1 MKFRKSQ
8 QKYNKSTMQTE
19 LARNLVHNFSSF
31 AISQEQLNALS
42 YGLDHHIPTK
52 ANGHAV
58 SADLAHIKNKLR
70 NSCEKDYNVKVSKH
84 QSNVTNNLMKRND
97 TVIMKQDKGRGVVI
111 MDKSKYT

>member
-1 MKFRKSQ
+1 
-8 QKYNKSTMQTE
+8 MQTE
-19 LARNLVHNFSSF
+19 LARNLVHKFSSF

-42 YGLDHHIPTK
+42 YGLDHHIPMK

-58 SADLAHIKNKLR
+58 LVDLADIKNKVR
-70 NSCEKDYNVKVSKH
+70 NSYEKDSNVKGSKH
-84 QSNVTNNLMKRND
+84 QNNFINNLTKRND

>member
-1 MKFRKSQ
+1 
-8 QKYNKSTMQTE
+8 MQTE

-58 SADLAHIKNKLR
+58 LVDLADIKNKLR
-70 NSCEKDYNVKVSKH
+70 NSCEKDSNVKGSKH
-84 QSNVTNNLMKRND
+84 QSNVINNLTKRND

-111 MDKSKYT
+111 MHKSKYT